1 MPLLARW
8 YDFRDLGNAVARLV
22 DALRNIDAPEGLVYA
37 LAALL
42 GCLGVIGFV
51 GFTAIV
57 NIWVERRLI
66 GRIQV
71 RRGPNRVGP
80 FGLLQP
86 VADAI
91 KLIQKEA
98 LTPRAA
104 DSMVFTLAPIVI
116 FVPAIL
122 SFAVLPWGER
132 MVLADLNVGVLYL
145 LALGS
150 TTTII
155 VFMAGYAS
163 NNKYAILGAMRVI
176 AMLISYEIPSVLALL
191 AVVSFA
197 GTMSLSGI
205 VAFQDS
211 YWSWLIFFQ
220 PLALLIFLLGSTVE
234 LNRSPADI
242 AEAESEIIAGY
253 HIEYSGMKWGLFYA
267 VELVNAVAVSGI
279 IAAVFLGGWWTFGL
293 EEFVPGW
300 LLFIAKLYAVYF
312 LLVWLRGTLPR
323 FRIDQLM
330 AFAWKFLLPLSLVNL
345 VLVALEVT
353 VWAEYEIS
361 AGIVLPIFALVNVA
375 LTGVLVV
382 GWARVMARQYERF
395 PRRPRL
401 LSEIDVP
408 LPVSG
413 EQREARPDGRA
424 SARAAV

>member
-1 MPLLARW
+1 VLAAW
-8 YDFRDLGNAVARLV
+8 YDFRDLGNAVARLIE
-22 DALRNIDAPEGLVYA
+22 ALREVDAPEGVLYA
-37 LAALL
+37 VAALI
-42 GCLGVIGFV
+42 GCLGVLGFIGL
-51 GFTAIV
+51 TSLI
-57 NIWVERRLI
+57 NIWLERRLI
-66 GRIQV
+66 GRMQV

-104 DSMVFTLAPIVI
+104 DSLVFTIAPVVI
-116 FVPAIL
+116 FIPAVL
-122 SFAVLPWGER
+122 AFAVLPWGER

-150 TTTII
+150 TMAIM

-163 NNKYAILGAMRVI
+163 NNKYALIGSMRVI
-176 AMLISYEIPSVLALL
+176 AMLISYEIPIVLALL
-191 AVVSFA
+191 GVVAFA
-197 GTMSLSGI
+197 GTMSLSGM
-205 VAFQDS
+205 VGFQQD

-220 PLALLIFLLGSTVE
+220 PLAFLIFLIGSTAE

-267 VELVNAVAVSGI
+267 VELVNAMAISGV

-293 EEFVPGW
+293 EQWVPGW
-300 LLFIAKLYAVYF
+300 LIFIGKLYAVYF
-312 LLVWLRGTLPR
+312 VLIWWRGTLPR

-330 AFAWKFLLPLSLVNL
+330 ALAWKFLLPLAIANIL
-345 VLVALEVT
+345 LVALEILIWT
-353 VWAEYEIS
+353 EYELS
-361 AGIVLPIFALVNVA
+361 AGVVLPIFAVVNLLLA
-375 LTGVLVV
+375 GLLLA
-382 GWARVMARQYERF
+382 GWGRIMGRQFDRL

-401 LSEIDVP
+401 LPDIDVP
-408 LPVSG
+408 LPP
-413 EQREARPDGRA
+413 ERA
-424 SARAAV
+424 EPARAAV